1 MSDATPTI
9 ENRPATGRGLLWGG
23 LALVVAG
30 IPLFILQSALK
41 RQFVPWYI
49 PVLTTIGLALL
60 LVSLRHRR
68 NVLRYVAVALV
79 AAFCAF
85 EWFALVSFIRL
96 PDYTGPAVAM
106 KKLPPFSTTLAD
118 GRPFTQADVE
128 TGQATVLTF
137 FRGRW

>member
-1 MSDATPTI
+1 
-9 ENRPATGRGLLWGG
+9 
-23 LALVVAG
+23 
-30 IPLFILQSALK
+30 K

-49 PVLTTIGLALL
+49 PVLTTIGLGLL
-60 LVSLRHRR
+60 LVSLSHRR
-68 NVLRYVAVALV
+68 NWWRYVAIGLV

-85 EWFALVSFIRL
+85 EWFALVSFVRL

-106 KKLPPFSTTLAD
+106 KKLPAFKTALAD
-118 GRPFTQADVE
+118 GRPFTQADLE